1 MDILI
6 KNTNILGFTGR
17 QNISI
22 EDGNITAIGPD
33 VSLPSPEYIIT
44 GKDLFVTPTF
54 VNAHTHTPMSLL
66 RGFSDNRTL
75 FPWLQKIWS
84 IENHFT
90 AEDCRVGAE
99 LTFLEMIK
107 SGTGM
112 FVDFY
117 FHEDVIKIA
126 AEKSGLRGFLGAA
139 TIEGAFLDQGGS
151 DGLLKITENLC
162 RQLQGKNSLL
172 QAAIAPHAPHTCI
185 EETIRKNLDLA
196 DKYNALLTIHLSET
210 RDDVLNSQKEH
221 NGSPPVEWLQQ
232 KFDFFSKRKVLG
244 AHCVWIQQKE
254 IDIFSQNNTAM
265 AFCPVSG
272 QKLAYGGMAP
282 IPELIK
288 SNVPVCLATDGPAS
302 NNTQDMVREMR
313 AAATLISHQRWDPS
327 IIKKHQ
333 ILDMATSNFRSWYY
347 GKPYSIT
354 TGIPADLTVF
364 NFKEPHTQPNINPVS
379 TAVYAANGSDVHST
393 IVNGRLLMHNRT
405 VLSLHEEEVIE
416 NARKTIFNLIEKYNN
431 KSS

>member
-6 KNTNILGFTGR
+6 KDTNVLGYTGR
-17 QNISI
+17 QNICI
-22 EDGNITAIGPD
+22 ENNIITEIKPDGF
-33 VSLPSPEYIIT
+33 LPSPEYLIA

-54 VNAHTHTPMSLL
+54 VNAHTHASMSLL

-84 IENHFT
+84 IESHFT
-90 AEDCRVGAE
+90 AEECRTGAE

-107 SGTGM
+107 SGTGS

-117 FHEDVIKIA
+117 FHEDEILYA

-151 DGLLKITENLC
+151 EGLLRVTEKIC
-162 RQLQGKNSLL
+162 RSLRDHPL
-172 QAAIAPHAPHTCI
+172 LHAAVAPHAPHTCS
-185 EETIRKNLDLA
+185 EETIQKSIDIA
-196 DKYNALLTIHLSET
+196 DKYQTLLTIHLSET

-221 NGSPPVEWLQQ
+221 GAPPIEWLQN
-232 KFDFFSKRKVLG
+232 KFNFFSNRKVLA

-254 IDIFSQNNTAM
+254 IEIFSSNKTAM

-282 IPELIK
+282 VPELLK
-288 SNVPVCLATDGPAS
+288 ANVPVCLGTDGPAS

-313 AAATLISHQRWDPS
+313 AGATLISHQRWDPS

-333 ILDMATSNFRSWYY
+333 ILDMATSNFRSWWEE
-347 GKPYSIT
+347 KPYRLEP
-354 TGIPADLTVF
+354 GIPADLTVF
-364 NFKEPHTQPNINPVS
+364 DFKEPHCQPNINPIS
-379 TAVYAANGSDVHST
+379 TTVYAANGSDVHST
-393 IVNGRLLMHNRT
+393 IVNGNLLMYNRE
-405 VLSLHEEEVIE
+405 VLTLNEEEVIK
-416 NARKTIFNLIEKYNN
+416 NAKKSIFELIDKYNN
-431 KSS
+431 KN

>member
-6 KNTNILGFTGR
+6 KDTNVLGFTGR

-22 EDGNITAIGPD
+22 ENNIISAISPST
-33 VSLPSPEYIIT
+33 SLPSPEYTIT

-54 VNAHTHTPMSLL
+54 TNTHTHTPMSLL

-90 AEDCRVGAE
+90 ANDCRVGAE

-107 SGTGM
+107 SGTGL

-117 FHEDVIKIA
+117 FHEDEIKIA

-151 DGLLKITENLC
+151 EGLLKVSEKLC
-162 RQLQGKNSLL
+162 RSLEGKNSILYP
-172 QAAIAPHAPHTCI
+172 AIAPHAPHTCS
-185 EETIRKNLDLA
+185 EETIQKSLDLA
-196 DKYNALLTIHLSET
+196 DKYNSLVTIHLSET
-210 RDDVLNSQKEH
+210 RDDVLNSQKTH
-221 NGSPPVEWLQQ
+221 GSPPVEWLQ
-232 KFDFFSKRKVLG
+232 KRFNFFTNRKVLA

-254 IDIFSQNNTAM
+254 IDIFAQNNTAM
-265 AFCPVSG
+265 AFCPISG

-313 AAATLISHQRWDPS
+313 SAATLISHQRWDPS

-333 ILDMATSNFRSWYY
+333 ILAMATSNFRSWLDN
-347 GKPYSIT
+347 KPYQIST
-354 TGIPADLTVF
+354 NIPADLAVF
-364 NFKEPHTQPNINPVS
+364 DFAEPHTQPNINPVS
-379 TAVYAANGSDVHST
+379 TVVYAANGSDVHST
-393 IVNGRLLMHNRT
+393 IVNGQLLMYNRS
-405 VLSLHEEEVIE
+405 VLTLKEDEVIE
-416 NARKTIFNLIEKYNN
+416 NARKTIFHLIDEY
-431 KSS
+431 KSD